1 MDMFARKL
9 AKFILVLIPL
19 FGIMYIII
27 FIAFPDGH
35 TDNEFNVVYLYIE
48 MGYNSFQGFILALL
62 FCFLNEDVHS
72 ELRRLWRRHR
82 TRRQESTYLKRSIA
96 GSTWHPKS
104 GDHSSSDHQD
114 NTRNGAST
122 RRHFTSVNSGSMPAA
137 LNCASTHSAPF
148 GGHRP
153 FVCNRQSL
161 TSLPGNRHSFVSLPV
176 NKQGMSSLT
185 GHPGE
190 KGMSGCRSDLTE
202 AGAGNTGRDPLDQT
216 SRADVC
222 QYGKVLFLGRSCG
235 SVKRDGRVVKGERVS
250 ENGNGGGGGV
260 PAKIV
265 FLDSDSSEETI
276 PLSTSFELLTGRQ
289 TGDKASVGGQS

>member
-1 MDMFARKL
+1 MDLYTSNYHHRPEVNPFP
-9 AKFILVLIPL
+9 FCIL
-19 FGIMYIII
+19 I
-27 FIAFPDGH
+27 FI
-35 TDNEFNVVYLYIE
+35 EVFN
-48 MGYNSFQGFILALL
+48 L
-62 FCFLNEDVHS
+62 FCLLLVHQVHS

-104 GDHSSSDHQD
+104 GDHSSSDHHD

-137 LNCASTHSAPF
+137 LNCASAHSAPF
-148 GGHRP
+148 GSHRP

-176 NKQGMSSLT
+176 NKQGLSSLT
-185 GHPGE
+185 GHSSE

-222 QYGKVLFLGRSCG
+222 QYGKVLILGRSCG

-250 ENGNGGGGGV
+250 ENGNGGGGGGV

-289 TGDKASVGGQS
+289 TGEKTSVGGQS